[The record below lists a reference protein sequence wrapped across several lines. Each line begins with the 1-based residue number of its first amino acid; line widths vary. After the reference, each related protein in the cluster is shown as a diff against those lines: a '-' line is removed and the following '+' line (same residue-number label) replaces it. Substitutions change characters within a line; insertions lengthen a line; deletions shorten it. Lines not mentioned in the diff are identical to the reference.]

1 MIELK
6 DIRRCFES
14 DRVLYSAH
22 ARREMRN
29 EEFGPIVD
37 QEVYELVCSGEIIKQ
52 YPDDMPYPSC
62 LIYGTTNARRPL
74 HTVCAYAQEND
85 QVVIIT
91 VYHPDIALWEDYT
104 RRKK

>member
-1 MIELK
+1 
-6 DIRRCFES
+6 
-14 DRVLYSAH
+14 
-22 ARREMRN
+22 MRN
-29 EEFGPIVD
+29 EEFGPIAD